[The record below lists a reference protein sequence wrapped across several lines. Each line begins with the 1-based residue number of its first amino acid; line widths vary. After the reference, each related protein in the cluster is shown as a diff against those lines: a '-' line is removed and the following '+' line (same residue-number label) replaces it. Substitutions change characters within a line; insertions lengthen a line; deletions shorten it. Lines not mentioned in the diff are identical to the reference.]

1 MGLFSRSSD
10 DDGDGDS
17 APGFWQERGFVAGA
31 VVLGAVVICV
41 LLWLVVGNTGGNQ
54 AQPRPTPVPTATD
67 RPTTAPT
74 EDPTGPPA
82 TPSDDPTSTPTPRPP
97 KPGTGGCRT
106 AKPDQAIPRVA
117 PAGVTWQFED
127 DMLFPLQQE
136 AGPAVMDRNGVRSCF
151 AHSPTGAVFATFTL
165 LAQIK
170 NPALTTDVLATRI
183 APGPGRDKAVAD
195 NRATPTPRSE
205 AKSGQFAGFK
215 IIDYEPTRA
224 IVSIAVRFDERT
236 TAALPVTMV
245 WDGRDW
251 KGKLQADGSFNG
263 STEPDLL
270 GSLESYVGFQGA

>member
-1 MGLFSRSSD
+1 MNKAHLEYCAGQEWAETVRKYVVPGATAGIDL
-10 DDGDGDS
+10 GDHLLEVG
-17 APGFWQERGFVAGA
+17 PG
-31 VVLGAVVICV
+31 
-41 LLWLVVGNTGGNQ
+41 
-54 AQPRPTPVPTATD
+54 
-67 RPTTAPT
+67 
-74 EDPTGPPA
+74 
-82 TPSDDPTSTPTPRPP
+82 
-97 KPGTGGCRT
+97 PG
-106 AKPDQAIPRVA
+106 
-117 PAGVTWQFED
+117 
-127 DMLFPLQQE
+127 
-136 AGPAVMDRNGVRSCF
+136 
-151 AHSPTGAVFATFTL
+151 
-165 LAQIK
+165 
-170 NPALTTDVLATRI
+170 LTTDVLATRI

-245 WDGRDW
+245 WDGKDW